1 MRAKNRKPSS
11 MSKNATLRQLKAR
24 NDRQMKRLQ
33 QKTSWVI
40 NNKYLIHTMLYEM
53 EHFQV

>member
-1 MRAKNRKPSS
+1 
-11 MSKNATLRQLKAR
+11 MSKNATLRQLEAR

-33 QKTSWVI
+33 QKTSWVV

>member
-11 MSKNATLRQLKAR
+11 MSKNATLRQLKER

-53 EHFQV
+53 ELIQV

>member
-11 MSKNATLRQLKAR
+11 MSKNATLRQLEAR

-53 EHFQV
+53 ELIQV

>member
-53 EHFQV
+53 EHFQL